1 MYEYNQIVINSMP
14 RSGSTWAQYLLA
26 KSINRREGNPL
37 DSDINS
43 INTSPIPDGKNF
55 VMRSNNIIS
64 LYASYAPIKQMTI
77 IRDPRDIIPSVI
89 TKTYGGAGDTVSAG
103 VVIPAEIPKIN
114 IDDQI
119 YAQIQ
124 IYKGYAAATLEN
136 FKNLNVFTFYQVT
149 KDINFFTKV
158 MLGEELALSNEDYGK
173 FLEKA
178 KKEITVHALSHPGYT
193 NAVPEKKPSIY
204 DKIKFVYK
212 LKEHSAVLEKDFK
225 EIEEMYNEIT
235 DMCKKFENGF
245 KASKSF

>member
-1 MYEYNQIVINSMP
+1 MYEYNQIIINSMP

-26 KSINRREGNPL
+26 KSINRREGDPL

-55 VMRSNNIIS
+55 VMRCNNIIG
-64 LYASYAPIKQMTI
+64 LYGLYAPIKQMTI

-103 VVIPAEIPKIN
+103 VVIPAEIPNIN

-124 IYKGYAAATLEN
+124 IYKGYASATLEN
-136 FKNLNVFTFYQVT
+136 FKNLNVFTFDQVT
-149 KDINFFTKV
+149 KDINFFTKT
-158 MLGEELALSNEDYGK
+158 MLGEDLALSNEDYNK

-178 KKEITVHALSHPGYT
+178 RKEIRVHALSHPGYT
-193 NAVPEKKPSIY
+193 NAVPEKKPGIY

-212 LKEHSAVLEKDFK
+212 LKEHSEVLEKHFK
-225 EIEEMYNEIT
+225 ELEDLYNEIT
-235 DMCKKFENGF
+235 NMCKQFENEF
-245 KASKSF
+245 KASKSS